1 MMKKIIRTLTIV
13 GIIACGSLY
22 LSQHKCCAEQA
33 QNSEQI
39 LIQQTT
45 PQVSV
50 QQPTSD
56 KKIRRVYIDMVGDLF
71 HVGHINAIK
80 NARQFGDYLIV
91 GVCGDEE
98 CTSYKRRPILTL
110 DERIEEIKAC
120 RYVDEVI
127 PNAPVSVTKEFI
139 EKYKIDI
146 VVHGDDFDQEKM
158 TRYYGAAMEL
168 EILQIV
174 PYTKGISTSDII
186 RRILSRAEELAGP
199 KKGGI
204 MKSLKL
210 IRDKIPDIMK
220 NEGKNPKI
228 HIADESQF
236 YTLIKNKLQE
246 EVSEFLADDS
256 PEELCDILEVIH
268 AICENKKITM
278 QTLEQIRLKKL
289 EERGAF
295 TKRFVLELQNK

>member
-1 MMKKIIRTLTIV
+1 MKKVIHSLAIIGV
-13 GIIACGSLY
+13 IICSALY
-22 LSQHKCCAEQA
+22 LNQQRCLAKQT
-33 QNSEQI
+33 QNQEQI
-39 LIQQTT
+39 TVQQQT
-45 PQVSV
+45 PE
-50 QQPTSD
+50 
-56 KKIRRVYIDMVGDLF
+56 KKVRRVYIDMVGDLF

-98 CTSYKRRPILTL
+98 CTSYKRRPIETL
-110 DERIEEIKAC
+110 EERVEAIKAC

-127 PNAPVSVTKEFI
+127 PNAPVSVTKELI
-139 EKYKIDI
+139 EKYKIDV
-146 VVHGDDFDQEKM
+146 VVHGDDFDEAKM
-158 TRYYGAAMEL
+158 RKYYGVAMDL
-168 EILQIV
+168 GILQIV

-199 KKGGI
+199 KKGDEKI
-204 MKSLKL
+204 IESFKL
-210 IRDKIPDIMK
+210 VKDKIPDIMK

-256 PEELCDILEVIH
+256 SEELCDILEVIH
-268 AICENKKITM
+268 AICENKKTTM
-278 QTLEQIRLKKL
+278 QELEQIRLKKL
-289 EERGAF
+289 DERGAF